1 MQLHVSC
8 CYYLLVTAISEAL
21 ECLPIA
27 VGFNRFL
34 NGVRQVG
41 KEVKACPRFYVIDAY
56 GVVGI
61 G

>member
-8 CYYLLVTAISEAL
+8 CYYLLVTAISKAL
-21 ECLPIA
+21 ECRPIA

-41 KEVKACPRFYVIDAY
+41 KEVKDCPCFDVIDAY